1 MCVECDNP
9 RPHRPHMDDRPI
21 YADALWQDL
30 EDARRKYRRAYD
42 RGYSLSARGF
52 DNEAQKLLD
61 SANAALKRAEAN
73 YYAARAANPVPEW
86 AKEGAA

>member
-1 MCVECDNP
+1 
-9 RPHRPHMDDRPI
+9 MDSKPI

-52 DNEAQKLLD
+52 DNEAQRILD
-61 SANAALKRAEAN
+61 AANAALDKATAN
-73 YYAARAANPVPEW
+73 YHAARAANPVPEW